1 LALRPGRPWIP
12 LFALGCAAAACRF
25 GYDEQLVILGAGAS
39 GGASG
44 LGGSL
49 PGGTSAG
56 GDAGDLGE
64 AGDAQA
70 IGGKG
75 GSSMTGAGGSLSAG
89 SDGSGGNGAS
99 GGAGGISGSSP
110 TGGQG
115 GNGGTGGSATSGGAG
130 ASSAGAGA
138 AAGAGGGGTPPD
150 SELCV
155 QASYGGHDY
164 LLCPELRTWF
174 DANAGC
180 AAIGMRLVR
189 VDDADENQ
197 WLFDNAVVPMGRDSR
212 VWLGGWDVP
221 VDGEWRWTDG
231 DLFWLGDELGSAQN
245 GLFAG
250 WSSREPN
257 DVDGDEDCA
266 TLDTSSS
273 RPDWIDI
280 RCDDIKAYVCES
292 P

>member
-12 LFALGCAAAACRF
+12 LFALGCAAAACRL

-70 IGGKG
+70 LGGKG

-99 GGAGGISGSSP
+99 GGAGGIGGSSP

-115 GNGGTGGSATSGGAG
+115 GNGGPGSGGNGGTGGSATSGAAG
-130 ASSAGAGA
+130 ASSG
-138 AAGAGGGGTPPD
+138 
-150 SELCV
+150 
-155 QASYGGHDY
+155 
-164 LLCPELRTWF
+164 

-197 WLFDNAVVPMGRDSR
+197 WLFENVVVPGGRDSQI
-212 VWLGGWDVP
+212 WLGARDVP
-221 VDGEWRWTDG
+221 TEGEWRWTDG
-231 DLFWLGDELGSAQN
+231 EVFWLESADSAQN
-245 GLFAG
+245 DLFAF
-250 WSSREPN
+250 WYSREPN
-257 DVDGDEDCA
+257 DADVPVDEDCA
-266 TLDTSSS
+266 SMETNPSPEWYDSNCVVAKS
-273 RPDWIDI
+273 
-280 RCDDIKAYVCES
+280 YVCES
-292 P
+292 L